1 MSRLT
6 ALIQTMATERR
17 TLVKRQDALIHTLNQ
32 VLPGIGYRV
41 TPIDAPHGSVAS
53 STERPRSP
61 QRAKSLLCPH
71 CPRRFSLALH
81 LGRHVS
87 ATHKKNGSPPASD
100 GANNR
105 TKRRNRNPSKRR
117 KAAKRST

>member
-6 ALIQTMATERR
+6 SLIQTIATERR
-17 TLVKRQDALIHTLNQ
+17 MLAKRQDALIHTLNQ

-41 TPIDAPHGSVAS
+41 TPIDAPGNVAS
-53 STERPRSP
+53 STDGRRSP
-61 QRAKSLLCPH
+61 QRAKSLVCPH

-87 ATHKKNGSPPASD
+87 ATHKRTGSVPVSD
-100 GANNR
+100 GAGNR
-105 TKRRNRNPSKRR
+105 TRRR
-117 KAAKRST
+117 KRNASRRGKAKK

>member
-6 ALIQTMATERR
+6 SLIQTIATERR
-17 TLVKRQDALIHTLNQ
+17 MLAKRQDALIHTLNQ

-41 TPIDAPHGSVAS
+41 TPIDAPRGSVAG

-61 QRAKSLLCPH
+61 QRAKSLVCPH

-87 ATHKKNGSPPASD
+87 ATHKRTGSVPVSD
-100 GANNR
+100 GAGNR
-105 TKRRNRNPSKRR
+105 TRRR
-117 KAAKRST
+117 KRNASRRGKAKK